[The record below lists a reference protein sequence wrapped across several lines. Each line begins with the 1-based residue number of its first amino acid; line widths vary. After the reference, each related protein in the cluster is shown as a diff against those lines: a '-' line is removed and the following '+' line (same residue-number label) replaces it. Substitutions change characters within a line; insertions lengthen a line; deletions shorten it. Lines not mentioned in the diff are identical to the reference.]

1 MARKLKG
8 YKVLISYENSEGVRV
23 KRWVTRL
30 ELSIISPVINVTI
43 D

>member
-8 YKVLISYENSEGVRV
+8 YKILISYETTEGKRV

-30 ELSIISPVINVTI
+30 ELALISPVINITI
-43 D
+43 E